1 MIRQRRCC
9 AMPILETLEGFL
21 GQRQSEVLAKSP
33 IGKAVPYTINHRP
46 TTLIIGPALK
56 PLNL

>member
-1 MIRQRRCC
+1 
-9 AMPILETLEGFL
+9 MPILETLEGFL